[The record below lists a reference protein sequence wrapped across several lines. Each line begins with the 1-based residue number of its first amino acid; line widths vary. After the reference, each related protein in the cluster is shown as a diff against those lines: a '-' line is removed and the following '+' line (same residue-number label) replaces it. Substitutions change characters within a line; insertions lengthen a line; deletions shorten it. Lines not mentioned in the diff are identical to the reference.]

1 MEIRPATRVGENF
14 QEAGHAARAGVR
26 QDDGFVTHDESGSV
40 SAGWSSLV
48 LVIGLREDAIDGIDK
63 LDEVRGFAVARMRNL
78 HGEVRVDVRGI
89 AAENDDAVGEDDG
102 LFDIMSNDENRARG
116 NFVIEPELEEL
127 AA

>member
-1 MEIRPATRVGENF
+1 MEIRAATLIGENF
-14 QEAGHAARAGVR
+14 QEAGDAARARVR
-26 QDDGFVTHDESGSV
+26 QHDGFLPHDDSGSV

-48 LVIGLREDAIDGIDK
+48 LVIRLREDAIDGIDK

-102 LFDIMSNDENRARG
+102 FFDIMSNDENRARG
-116 NFVIEPELEEL
+116 NFVINPKLEEL
-127 AA
+127 AS